1 MKEHFLRCEV
11 ARIFTAV
18 PPFATATLITEN
30 YFSSRSFQLKR
41 LWFLLGFVPASPK
54 CCIALT
60 CRMNLSWE
68 FFSSIRKKRGEY
80 TRGSFS
86 LELSLPLFFFFFF
99 FLFDALSNRFRVFY
113 ALFIRAET
121 ALLSAPV
128 IYGFFRRSH
137 FCR

>member
-68 FFSSIRKKRGEY
+68 FFSSIRKG
-80 TRGSFS
+80 GIHAGAAS
-86 LELSLPLFFFFFF
+86 LSNSLSLFFF
-99 FLFDALSNRFRVFY
+99 FLFDALSNRFRVFN